1 MAQLFSL
8 GHIRT
13 MTFDAICVLITGLSF
28 TGLGFIMRKQHKKN
42 WQAFIFGGATMFAL
56 ALLSMIFGWGL

>member
-1 MAQLFSL
+1 
-8 GHIRT
+8 

-28 TGLGFIMRKQHKKN
+28 TSLGFIMRKQQKKN

-56 ALLSMIFGWGL
+56 ALLSMIFGWGI